1 MFDVL
6 VYLYE
11 TYYRPDACPDSAAL
25 AKKLSAVGFEADE
38 ISKALGWLTDLAETT
53 HELSDQYPQ
62 QTAFS
67 FGTRIYVLQELEAL
81 GTAAVGFIQF
91 LESAKVINPIQRE
104 IVVERAGGL
113 RRSYFARQ
121 TEGYRADG
129 AVEPGPGTGRTHVRR
144 TVSGRRRDRTT
155 DVALGISPTDSSLF
169 PDILPADT
177 LSRAGV
183 LQAAIG
189 GSLACGFRGNP
200 LIMGR
205 LTPVVVD
212 EPAFS
217 SI

>member
-38 ISKALGWLTDLAETT
+38 ITKALGWLTDLAETT

-67 FGTRIYVLQELEAL
+67 FGTRVYVVQELEAL

-104 IVVERAGGL
+104 IVVERALAVCEGHISLDRLKVIVLMVLWSQGQEPDGL
-113 RRSYFARQ
+113 MFDELFLDEDEA
-121 TEGYRADG
+121 
-129 AVEPGPGTGRTHVRR
+129 GP
-144 TVSGRRRDRTT
+144 
-155 DVALGISPTDSSLF
+155 
-169 PDILPADT
+169 
-177 LSRAGV
+177 
-183 LQAAIG
+183 
-189 GSLACGFRGNP
+189 
-200 LIMGR
+200 R
-205 LTPVVVD
+205 LLH
-212 EPAFS
+212 
-217 SI
+217 